1 MNLHWV
7 EEIKPGLEM
16 QEFLDGLIEC
26 GRVEQGIEHTEWW
39 KQEEY
44 ENLDAN
50 YCRCSS
56 SKD

>member
-7 EEIKPGLEM
+7 EEIKPVLEM

-39 KQEEY
+39 KQEKY
-44 ENLDAN
+44 ENLDSN
-50 YCRCSS
+50 YCRCSP
-56 SKD
+56 SKN

>member
-7 EEIKPGLEM
+7 EEIKPVLEM

-39 KQEEY
+39 KQEEC
-44 ENLDAN
+44 ENLDSNFAW
-50 YCRCSS
+50 
-56 SKD
+56 